1 MIEKI
6 EQRTQKRKELGI
18 AIIGSGRMG
27 TLRASLAAAHPAVH
41 FLAVSDIDPSRAR
54 TLADKIDVQFFS
66 NNNLE
71 VISRPEVNGVIVST
85 SEHEHTL
92 PVLQALELKKSVLVE
107 KPIALSLEDA
117 DKMIAT
123 ARQSGVGL
131 LVGYSQRFKRGYLLA
146 KEQILQGRLGRIIG
160 GAARVYNSRAQAFQI
175 LKRSPNASPVLDVL
189 TYYVDLICWYLK
201 GNAPAEVVA
210 RGQRGVFQAA
220 GYSADDLTWAIL
232 TFADGAVVSLG
243 VDYAFPEKYPTLGQS
258 PRLEI
263 LGTEGVMLFDEERKD
278 QILYT
283 DRGFPHGYVPGHSV
297 NMAFL
302 SSTSS
307 GDWAL
312 GDFWGP
318 LADETRAWLDHL
330 STGRAC
336 ALATPEEARTTLEVT
351 LAIEKAARTGETV
364 RFPLQGTSS

>member
-1 MIEKI
+1 MIKKTGQREK
-6 EQRTQKRKELGI
+6 ERNELGI
-18 AIIGSGRMG
+18 AVIGSGRMG

-41 FLAVSDIDPSRAR
+41 FLAVSDIDLSRAR
-54 TLADKIDVQFFS
+54 TLADKIDVQFVS

-71 VISRPEVNGVIVST
+71 VISRPEVNAVIVST

-107 KPIALSLEDA
+107 KPIALNVEDA
-117 DKMIAT
+117 NRMIAA

-131 LVGYSQRFKRGYLLA
+131 RVGYSQRFKRGYLLA
-146 KEQILQGRLGRIIG
+146 KEQILQGRLGQIIG

-283 DRGFPHGYVPGHSV
+283 DRGFPHGYVPGHSI

-330 STGRAC
+330 STGRPC

-351 LAIEKAARTGETV
+351 LAIEKAARTGEIV
-364 RFPLQGTSS
+364 RFPLQGPSS